1 MSILYSPSRREISL
15 APAYDLVCTTWF
27 PNLSREMGMLLGG
40 EGHIDCIGAEHLSL
54 FAKDIGLPTRRLRAM
69 CSELAGRI
77 DPAIDCAAARGPAVF
92 DELEWK
98 AADLHEDIAP
108 RKEILVKIA
117 GSD

>member
-1 MSILYSPSRREISL
+1 
-15 APAYDLVCTTWF
+15 
-27 PNLSREMGMLLGG
+27 MLLGG
-40 EGHIDCIGAEHLSL
+40 EGHIDCVEAEHLSL

-77 DPAIDCAAARGPAVF
+77 DPAIDDVAAKGPAVF

-108 RKEILVKIA
+108 RKEVLMKIA

>member
-1 MSILYSPSRREISL
+1 
-15 APAYDLVCTTWF
+15 
-27 PNLSREMGMLLGG
+27 
-40 EGHIDCIGAEHLSL
+40 
-54 FAKDIGLPTRRLRAM
+54 M

-77 DPAIDCAAARGPAVF
+77 DPAIDDVAAKGPAVF

-108 RKEILVKIA
+108 RKEVLMNIA